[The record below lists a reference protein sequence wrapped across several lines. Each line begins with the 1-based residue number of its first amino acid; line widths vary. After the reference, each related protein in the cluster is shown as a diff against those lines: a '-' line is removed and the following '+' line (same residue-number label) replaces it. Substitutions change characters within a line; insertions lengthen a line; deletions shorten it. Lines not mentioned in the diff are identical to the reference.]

1 MKSASLLHT
10 FGLTKVVMLVREVE
24 DVKNQLELQSWYF
37 WFMVFFVIGVTV
49 VGGMALEL
57 RICSHST

>member
-1 MKSASLLHT
+1 
-10 FGLTKVVMLVREVE
+10 MLVREVE

-49 VGGMALEL
+49 VGGMAPEL